1 MALVDSLEAMLARGP
16 DTALL
21 RYGLGGEYLK
31 LKQYDHAV
39 EHLRKA
45 VELDANYSAAWK
57 LLGKVLAEAGR
68 TNEAAK
74 AYDAGI
80 RAAEA
85 NGDMQAAREM
95 AVFLKRLK
103 STDTTSG

>member
-1 MALVDSLEAMLARGP
+1 MALRDNLEAMLARGP

-31 LKQYDHAV
+31 TGQPDKAIK
-39 EHLRKA
+39 HLRRA

-68 TNEAAK
+68 KDEAVK

-85 NGDMQAAREM
+85 KGDMQAVKEM
-95 AVFLKRLK
+95 RVFLKRLEK
-103 STDTTSG
+103 P

>member
-1 MALVDSLEAMLARGP
+1 MALRDSLEAMLARGP

-21 RYGLGGEYLK
+21 RLGLGGEYLN
-31 LKQYDHAV
+31 LKQYDKAIA
-39 EHLRKA
+39 HLRRA

-57 LLGKVLAEAGR
+57 LLGKVLTEAGR
-68 TNEAAK
+68 KDEAVE

-85 NGDMQAAREM
+85 KGDMQAIREM
-95 AVFLKRLK
+95 TVFLKRLQK
-103 STDTTSG
+103 